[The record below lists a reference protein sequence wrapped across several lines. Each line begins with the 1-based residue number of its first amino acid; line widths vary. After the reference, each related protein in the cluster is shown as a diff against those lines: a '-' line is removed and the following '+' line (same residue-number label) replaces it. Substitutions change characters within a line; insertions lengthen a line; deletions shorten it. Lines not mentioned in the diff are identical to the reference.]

1 MGFFN
6 KFDTQ
11 LATNS
16 YRRNIFELVVSRI
29 HHYETHKNDSNAL
42 NSGNFIPYEDN
53 DKTGDFIEFT
63 GDAGSNIGHSK
74 SINGLRID
82 FKENSLANVLVPI
95 KHSGHVPH
103 VNIADSALVQ
113 FLDDNNKALY
123 VGSIHSKK
131 STWTQALEI
140 FQRPVPPTL
149 EMRGSSGELYTY
161 NPVYIT
167 YHPKYEPTEKYFG
180 TKEDQIWYERFV
192 LFDSSDIYRNKKNFI
207 DYNKWLKDTFEK
219 YKDAG
224 QKQIDSARSSGAE
237 HILRLVEDP
246 TNLNYMDR
254 FFYLKNKN
262 YPFRPDPVFDI
273 NSPFHQSKSASA
285 IIKTDDGVDLGL
297 TNLKKDVLDS
307 YPVTHT
313 HLDVSESKLLK
324 TAYDETINSFL
335 SNIRIN
341 AKYKDSESEKLLK
354 PIHGQFIAD
363 VANKDVPFE
372 FKESREIKI
381 GRNKLFMADV
391 YGDQNQLFSTFKT
404 AKDQG
409 LTMLYHNDAAEISQ
423 VRLRGNLGESILLE
437 SRAKSNDFSRINLK
451 GVSGHIFEMVD
462 SKEGQKNFIHMVTSY
477 KEFISPEWGLTDAT
491 YLMLGNNS
499 VIDSE
504 KRLKNNPVIFHY
516 DGRAGTSGRYT
527 VRGAYEDKIHHA
539 YNALLIDES
548 KQAYTENWTNY
559 NSGTWVHDV
568 RRGLSGDANG
578 FHRAQKS
585 GKFVQYTYSA
595 SDERWQL
602 HNTVHTNIEINK
614 KDVIIRTAS
623 GGNAQVWA
631 PGGVIDVRGSSKV
644 DVGSGSVINL
654 VAPRVN
660 LGSTSPEKLVVRD
673 QDPCTVNISIPA
685 ALVLAVVYGGAPFIN
700 ITASGNVTA
709 TPGSAYIT
717 NGSSVSAQIQEEYNL
732 EGGGI

>member
-1 MGFFN
+1 MSVLN
-6 KFDTQ
+6 KFDTKIYGSSVKKNVFN
-11 LATNS
+11 LTITN
-16 YRRNIFELVVSRI
+16 I
-29 HHYETHKNDSNAL
+29 HHYETDKNDSNTL
-42 NSGNFIPYEDN
+42 NSSAFAAYEDSE
-53 DKTGDFIEFT
+53 KTGDE
-63 GDAGSNIGHSK
+63 
-74 SINGLRID
+74 ID
-82 FKENSLANVLVPI
+82 FVGNPGENSGHIKAIRGIRYDLRGNSLGNIFVPV
-95 KHSGHVPH
+95 KHAGHVPH
-103 VNIADSALVQ
+103 INIADNALIQV
-113 FLDDNNKALY
+113 FDDGNKGMY
-123 VGSIHSKK
+123 VGSSHSKK
-131 STWTQALEI
+131 TTWLRALEV
-140 FQRPVPPTL
+140 FDKPVPSTL
-149 EMRGSSGELYTY
+149 EMRGSTGDLYTY

-167 YHPKYEPTEKYFG
+167 YHPKYVPTELYFG
-180 TKEDQIWYERFV
+180 DDADKIWYERFV
-192 LFDSSDIYRNKKNFI
+192 LFDSSDIYRNKRNFI
-207 DYNKWLKDTFEK
+207 DYNPWLKDTFDK
-219 YKDAG
+219 YKDRG
-224 QKQIDSARSSGAE
+224 TDDLQTARTSGAE
-237 HILRLVEDP
+237 HVLKLVENPSD
-246 TNLNYMDR
+246 LYYMNR

-262 YPFRPDPVFDI
+262 YPFRPDPVFDV
-273 NSPFHQSKSASA
+273 NSPFHQSKDDSAVVR
-285 IIKTDDGVDLGL
+285 TQDGVDLGL
-297 TNLKKDVLDS
+297 ADLSKDVLDV

-313 HLDVSESKLLK
+313 HLDISESKLLK

-335 SNIRIN
+335 SNIRT
-341 AKYKDSESEKLLK
+341 AATPKPDTLKLLLNSK
-354 PIHGQFIAD
+354 DEFEPD
-363 VANKDVPFE
+363 VANADVPFE
-372 FKESREIKI
+372 FKESREIRI

-391 YGDQNQLFSTFKT
+391 YGNQNQLFSTFKT

-409 LTMLYHNDAAEISQ
+409 LTMIYHNDAAEISQ

-451 GVSGHIFEMVD
+451 GVSGQIFEMVD

-504 KRLKNNPVIFHY
+504 KRLSNNPVIAHY

-539 YNALLIDES
+539 YNALLVDES

-578 FHRAQKS
+578 FHRAQKP

-595 SDERWQL
+595 GDERWQL
-602 HNTVHTNIEINK
+602 HNTLHTNIEINK

-631 PGGVIDVRGSSKV
+631 PGGVIDVRGTSKV
-644 DVGSGSVINL
+644 DVGSGSVVNL

-673 QDPCTVNISIPA
+673 QDPCTVNIRIPA
-685 ALVLAVVYGGAPFIN
+685 ALVFAVVYGGAPFIEL
-700 ITASGNVTA
+700 TASGNVTA